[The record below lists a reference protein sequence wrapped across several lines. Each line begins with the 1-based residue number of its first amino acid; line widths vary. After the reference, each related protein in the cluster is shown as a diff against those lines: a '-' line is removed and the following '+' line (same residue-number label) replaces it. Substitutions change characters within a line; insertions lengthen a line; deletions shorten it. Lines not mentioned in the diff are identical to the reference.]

1 MNKSRIILYGF
12 FGLSIIAKI
21 LDSIAHFLTGEFNY
35 DMIGYAIYSLCII
48 LAIVFAMI
56 EEKYLAAVFIS
67 ILKVSIIIAGPLLG
81 QFFETITLN
90 PLQVF
95 NGILGIFLLFLGF
108 FLVFDFFRTH
118 HYRTEAPSFIGI
130 LGPFSVLLFFSIF
143 WNYEMGVLVALTE
156 IIALILVAHVSEDLL
171 WVGAFIVVPFNFI
184 QNIASPDVMTFE
196 RIMYWSLGS
205 VILIWALIS
214 LVMNIR
220 HFIHEQQAYK
230 RQVEELHL
238 RLRERR
244 EKRQETQ

>member
-1 MNKSRIILYGF
+1 MILYGF
-12 FGLSIIAKI
+12 LGMSIIVKI
-21 LDSIAHFLTGEFNY
+21 LDSVAHFLQGNFDFN
-35 DMIGYAIYSLCII
+35 MIGYAIYSFCII
-48 LAIVFAMI
+48 LALIFAMI

-67 ILKVSIIIAGPLLG
+67 ILKVGIMVAGPLLG
-81 QFFETITLN
+81 QLFEPITLS
-90 PLQVF
+90 VF
-95 NGILGIFLLFLGF
+95 EVVNGSLAIVLLFVGF

-130 LGPFSVLLFFSIF
+130 LGPFSVLMFFSIF
-143 WNYEMGVLVALTE
+143 EHYEMGVLVALTE

-184 QNIASPDVMTFE
+184 QNLTSDEVMSFE

-205 VILIWALIS
+205 IILILALIS
-214 LVMNIR
+214 LVVNIR
-220 HFIHEQQAYK
+220 HFIHEQKEYR

-244 EKRQETQ
+244 EQQGYVQ